1 MREARDA
8 SGPRRSFSLHRV
20 SEHDA
25 LVTQGKDVR
34 ILHFVRHAQ
43 GTHNVD
49 QQYREARHH
58 DARLTGFG
66 EQQCEIL
73 ARTPAAI
80 EAQTSASLVVTS
92 PLTRCVQTA
101 LLSFPDIAKRSD
113 VPCVALECIRE
124 TCNFACD
131 GRRERS
137 SIAKDFPGVDFTT
150 DTSVGTR
157 TSCGLGTRRSAGR

>member
-49 QQYREARHH
+49 
-58 DARLTGFG
+58 
-66 EQQCEIL
+66 
-73 ARTPAAI
+73 
-80 EAQTSASLVVTS
+80 
-92 PLTRCVQTA
+92 
-101 LLSFPDIAKRSD
+101 
-113 VPCVALECIRE
+113 
-124 TCNFACD
+124 
-131 GRRERS
+131 
-137 SIAKDFPGVDFTT
+137 
-150 DTSVGTR
+150 
-157 TSCGLGTRRSAGR
+157 